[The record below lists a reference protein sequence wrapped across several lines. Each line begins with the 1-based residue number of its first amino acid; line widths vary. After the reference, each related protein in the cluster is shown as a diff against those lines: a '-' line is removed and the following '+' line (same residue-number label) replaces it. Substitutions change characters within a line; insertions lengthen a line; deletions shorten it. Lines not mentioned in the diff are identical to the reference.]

1 MSTIYAEISLTG
13 SELECDR
20 IFSEKRNQFRGLFDI
35 TSVKCDKTGTRR
47 EVFAKYS
54 FYVHSNQK
62 DAPTIRSILK
72 ELDFITKYV

>member
-1 MSTIYAEISLTG
+1 MSTIYAEFYVTAT
-13 SELECDR
+13 ELECAR

-47 EVFAKYS
+47 EVFTKYS

-62 DAPTIRSILK
+62 DAPTILSILK
-72 ELDFITKYV
+72 ELDFIAKYV